1 MYTQIVDIK
10 KTAAEL
16 ESMLSQA
23 VNHAGLF
30 VPIHKNIIQYK
41 TYTVVRQKDNSWA
54 VYDNKNG
61 KTLIANTF
69 LKVSAFAICVL
80 HNKKM
85 FTRVNEVLKDD
96 RIFEKNY
103 VDSIFFKRTYKSTND
118 EITKDTAFWRYE
130 IVNFTARESKQRID
144 KAFYSYVK

>member
-30 VPIHKNIIQYK
+30 VPVHKNIIKYK
-41 TYTVVRQKDNSWA
+41 TYTIARQKDNSWA
-54 VYDNKNG
+54 VYNFKNG
-61 KTLIANTF
+61 KELVANTF
-69 LKVSAFAICVL
+69 LKVSAFAVCVL
-80 HNKKM
+80 HEKKM
-85 FTRVNEVLKDD
+85 LGRVKDVLLDD
-96 RIFEKNY
+96 KIFEKNY
-103 VDSIFFKRTYKSTND
+103 VDSVFFKRTYKSTKD

-144 KAFYSYVK
+144 KAFYSFVK